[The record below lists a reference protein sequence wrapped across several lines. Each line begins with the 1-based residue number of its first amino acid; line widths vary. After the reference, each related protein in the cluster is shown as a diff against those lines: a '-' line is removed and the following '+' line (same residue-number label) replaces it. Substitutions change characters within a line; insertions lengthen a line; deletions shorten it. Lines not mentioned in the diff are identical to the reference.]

1 MSLRNIHSD
10 LKDIIKEAIAKKDY
24 QKVMA
29 ILNKLFSP
37 SLPKSEEIDGINFT
51 DVKQI
56 VKDKQDLE
64 NILLSTKVI
73 FEDKDELIEFFE
85 MLLKY
90 GFKENAISYFEEL
103 LYNLN
108 DIEIIDG
115 FNSLLKQWFNNW

>member
-1 MSLRNIHSD
+1 
-10 LKDIIKEAIAKKDY
+10 
-24 QKVMA
+24 MA

-37 SLPKSEEIDGINFT
+37 SLPKSEEIDGISFT

-115 FNSLLKQWFNNW
+115 FNSLLKQ